1 MVKMKSDKNLEK
13 NSIFEKKIEIEEKA
27 DFSSNLAI
35 FINTMI

>member
-13 NSIFEKKIEIEEKA
+13 NSIFEKKNEIEKKD